1 MTVTVTSMF
10 SRLAITRGRALPAIW
25 SGGNPVSRLM
35 VFPMATMQ
43 PGYGKCF
50 NLTIIDRLHD
60 LCAHTSNNGAASSP
74 GQVLFYQCFALIVS
88 GRFDKLIAFLMS
100 MR

>member
-10 SRLAITRGRALPAIW
+10 SRLAITRGCALPAIW
-25 SGGNPVSRLM
+25 SGGNPVSKLM

-50 NLTIIDRLHD
+50 SLTIIDRLHD
-60 LCAHTSNNGAASSP
+60 LYAHTSNNGDANSP
-74 GQVLFYQCFALIVS
+74 RQVLFCQCFALIVS
-88 GRFDKLIAFLMS
+88 ERIDKLIVFLMS
-100 MR
+100 TR